1 MSRFAFSVVVGMLV
15 QVGVASAQSNI
26 AVPAEIP
33 PLSYAGAQYVDSKG
47 CVFVRA
53 GLGGSVTWV
62 PRVTRDREQLCGFQ
76 PTVIADAGAAASY
89 PSGVEILTIDQ
100 PAAAPAQT
108 RTAAAAAPTTTPTPA
123 PAPVA
128 PVAQATLPTVSL
140 AQACD
145 GKYGIQRGF
154 VIAGTGAP
162 LDCGP
167 APTAAA
173 SAPVT
178 LPVSQPVTSP
188 SVVPEPTVPT
198 MTMADACQ
206 GKYGIQR
213 GYVISGTDRP
223 LDCGPAPVVAAAAPV
238 AVAATPQAPLRLT
251 LADVCARI
259 SATGQQYI
267 NVATGQPV
275 RCAPQGEQIVAGRT
289 VASAPVLT
297 GGTAYAPDN
306 TPATVAAVTC
316 NGVSSVGAQYLTGG
330 TGIRCGAQTQSPSGV
345 QTTRAVQPAN
355 GLLRGSD
362 VPASNPPAATPLP
375 ATLPAGY
382 RPVWEDDRLN
392 EARGATTAAS
402 VAAVSNIVA
411 TRTAPDATMSRYV
424 QVGTYGQPANAQAAI
439 ARIRSLG
446 HVANSTTFRRNGVT
460 LQSILAGPYTSQA
473 QLNAALAAL
482 RAAGY
487 SDAYIR

>member
-15 QVGVASAQSNI
+15 QVGMASAQSQI

-33 PLSYAGAQYVDSKG
+33 PLSFAGAQYVDSKG

-76 PTVIADAGAAASY
+76 PTVIADAGAGAAY

-100 PAAAPAQT
+100 PATAQAPAPA
-108 RTAAAAAPTTTPTPA
+108 RTAAATAPTVPSAAPTPPA
-123 PAPVA
+123 PAPEVPA
-128 PVAQATLPTVSL
+128 AATLPTVSL

-167 APTAAA
+167 APTLAAT
-173 SAPVT
+173 APVI
-178 LPVSQPVTSP
+178 SP
-188 SVVPEPTVPT
+188 SVVAEPTVPT

-213 GYVISGTDRP
+213 GYVISGTDTP
-223 LDCGPAPVVAAAAPV
+223 LDCGPAPTVATTAPA

-251 LADVCARI
+251 LADVCTRI
-259 SATGQQYI
+259 NATGQQYI

-275 RCAPQGEQIVAGRT
+275 RCAPQGERIAAET
-289 VASAPVLT
+289 TLATAPVLSA
-297 GGTAYAPDN
+297 GTTYSTDSTAP
-306 TPATVAAVTC
+306 TLATASC
-316 NGVSSVGAQYLTGG
+316 SGVSSVGAQYLTGG
-330 TGIRCGAQTQSPSGV
+330 TGIRCGAQSQSPSGI
-345 QTTRAVQPAN
+345 QATRAAQPAT
-355 GLLRGSD
+355 GLLRGAD
-362 VPASNPPAATPLP
+362 VPASNPPATTPLP